1 MFSLVGV
8 GTSRYGFISANSS
21 FSCQTLALIDGEVSG
36 FVFTADDKLPEPQK
50 FIRVARGA
58 GVAQHRLAI
67 EAKENKYRRGT
78 HAVFLE
84 GKILFR
90 HFAATEI
97 GQRRVAARVHMQQA
111 KVLAIVVL
119 HHRLAQ
125 HRGLHLLTPRTVGIV
140 EHNKYPE
147 LALLLRERQIIL
159 KVAETLL
166 EEVGHRVT
174 CRCQRGYIRR
184 RGRRK
189 RRKRQEQHPAFPL
202 PPPRY
207 RFQE

>member
-50 FIRVARGA
+50 FIDVARGA

-67 EAKENKYRRGT
+67 EAKENKYRRGAHT
-78 HAVFLE
+78 GFLE
-84 GKILFR
+84 GEILLR
-90 HFAATEI
+90 HLAAAEV
-97 GQRRVAARVHMQQA
+97 GQRRVAACVHMQQA
-111 KVLAIVVL
+111 KVLAVVVL

-125 HRGLHLLTPRTVGIV
+125 HRGLHLLAPRTIGIV
-140 EHNKYPE
+140 EHNKYSE

-166 EEVGHRVT
+166 EEVGHGVA
-174 CRCQRGYIRR
+174 CRCRRGYLRR
-184 RGRRK
+184 QGRDK
-189 RRKRQEQHPAFPL
+189 RRKCQEQRPAFPL
-202 PPPRY
+202 LPPRY